1 MKFGLSIVLSL
12 GLALS
17 PLCALDSS
25 AKLGVDSKRAVQ
37 ISSLSSA
44 DADFLFTA
52 NANSLN
58 VIALSDEEMQKTE
71 GEGFFTSLGVGILIG
86 GAQWG
91 YNCAFK
97 GKCKDWK
104 VNVRL

>member
-1 MKFGLSIVLSL
+1 MKIGLSIVLSL

-25 AKLGVDSKRAVQ
+25 AKLGVDSKKAVQ
-37 ISSLSSA
+37 SSSLSSA

-58 VIALSDEEMQKTE
+58 VVALSDTEMNLTQ
-71 GEGFFTSLGVGILIG
+71 GEFFGWLRKLIKP
-86 GAQWG
+86 
-91 YNCAFK
+91 NI
-97 GKCKDWK
+97 GKPIPYRPYK
-104 VNVRL
+104 

>member
-1 MKFGLSIVLSL
+1 MKIGLSIVLSL

-17 PLCALDSS
+17 PLCALDS
-25 AKLGVDSKRAVQ
+25 KRAVQ
-37 ISSLSSA
+37 NSSLSSA
-44 DADFLFTA
+44 DADFLFA
-52 NANSLN
+52 SNASHLN
-58 VIALSDEEMQKTE
+58 VVALSDEEMQKTE

>member
-17 PLCALDSS
+17 PLCALDS
-25 AKLGVDSKRAVQ
+25 KKAVQ
-37 ISSLSSA
+37 SSSLSSA
-44 DADFLFTA
+44 DADFLFA
-52 NANSLN
+52 SNASHLN
-58 VIALSDEEMQKTE
+58 VVALSDEEMQKTE

>member
-1 MKFGLSIVLSL
+1 MKKSSFALILAL

-71 GEGFFTSLGVGILIG
+71 GESLLAIFGAGVFTGVVACKITKIL
-86 GAQWG
+86 
-91 YNCAFK
+91 FK
-97 GKCKDWK
+97 AC
-104 VNVRL
+104 

>member
-1 MKFGLSIVLSL
+1 MKKSSFALILAL

-44 DADFLFTA
+44 DADFLFA
-52 NANSLN
+52 SNANLN
-58 VIALSDEEMQKTE
+58 VVALSDTEMNLTQ
-71 GEGFFTSLGVGILIG
+71 GEFFGWLRKLIKP
-86 GAQWG
+86 
-91 YNCAFK
+91 NI
-97 GKCKDWK
+97 GKPIPYRPYK
-104 VNVRL
+104 

>member
-44 DADFLFTA
+44 DADFLFA
-52 NANSLN
+52 SNANLN
-58 VIALSDEEMQKTE
+58 VVALSDTEMNLTQ
-71 GEGFFTSLGVGILIG
+71 GEFFGWLRKLIKP
-86 GAQWG
+86 
-91 YNCAFK
+91 NI
-97 GKCKDWK
+97 GKPIPYRPYK
-104 VNVRL
+104 

>member
-37 ISSLSSA
+37 GSSLSSA

-71 GEGFFTSLGVGILIG
+71 GESLLAIFGAGVFTGVVACKITKIL
-86 GAQWG
+86 
-91 YNCAFK
+91 FK
-97 GKCKDWK
+97 AC
-104 VNVRL
+104 

>member
-1 MKFGLSIVLSL
+1 MKKSSFALILAL

-58 VIALSDEEMQKTE
+58 VIALSDTEMNLTQ
-71 GEGFFTSLGVGILIG
+71 GEFFGWLRKLIKP
-86 GAQWG
+86 
-91 YNCAFK
+91 NI
-97 GKCKDWK
+97 GKPIPYRPYK
-104 VNVRL
+104 

>member
-1 MKFGLSIVLSL
+1 MKKSSFALILAL

-37 ISSLSSA
+37 SSSLSSA

-58 VIALSDEEMQKTE
+58 VIALSDTEMNLTQ
-71 GEGFFTSLGVGILIG
+71 GEFFGWLRKLIKP
-86 GAQWG
+86 
-91 YNCAFK
+91 NI
-97 GKCKDWK
+97 GKPIPYRPYK
-104 VNVRL
+104 

>member
-1 MKFGLSIVLSL
+1 MKKSSFALILAL

-71 GEGFFTSLGVGILIG
+71 GESLLAIFGAGVFTGVV
-86 GAQWG
+86 A
-91 YNCAFK
+91 
-97 GKCKDWK
+97 
-104 VNVRL
+104 